1 MTHAAAPS
9 PRWVNGGAP
18 KGVKSAWGHL
28 AARTSARWFIR
39 KDSVMNNHRSRIS
52 RLAGLGSLALA
63 LAGALAFSAPAQAQ
77 PDGRHGE
84 RHYQRDDRRDHADH
98 RRWERERERDRRYRE
113 QQRREYRHDHRPPP
127 RVVVVPDRGRGIG
140 PRNDWYRGGYVP
152 APYRGYNYVVGDWRG
167 HRLSAPPRGY
177 QWIQYGGDYLLIAIG
192 SGLIANIVINGY

>member
-1 MTHAAAPS
+1 M
-9 PRWVNGGAP
+9 
-18 KGVKSAWGHL
+18 L
-28 AARTSARWFIR
+28 AARTSSRWFIR
-39 KDSVMNNHRSRIS
+39 KDSVMNKHRSRFS
-52 RLAGLGSLALA
+52 RLASMGSLALA

-77 PDGRHGE
+77 PDGRHSD

-152 APYRGYNYVVGDWRG
+152 APYRGYSYVVGDWRG

-192 SGLIANIVINGY
+192 TGLIANIVINGY